1 MLKWTLGK
9 IASFRMNREYKRSL
23 ARNNQE
29 RLDTMRMFWWTQFY
43 NNYKKRVKENPAY
56 RNKPDLTPLEIE
68 EMSDS
73 VRGDKLPLMEVR
85 NQVYLN
91 LDEQI
96 NTIFG
101 HICAIGGLNPYPKP
115 VYRIGEKRYEYDE
128 VTDAAIENE
137 LKKQFLYKE
146 IEVYNPGAEL
156 PHPDGFSLV
165 IKKSAI
171 DHPAAGYGVH
181 VKGEILPGTVIGF
194 YPGTVYFPQDISEAV
209 VTENEYLIGRYDG
222 VVIDGRMWDRR
233 AEQLHR
239 EIRNLQVASG
249 ITPELNSLNKFRN
262 PYALANYINH
272 PPREH
277 LKRVNAFLYQYD
289 FPADMPEEFKQY
301 IPNEYFKPPNVLWA
315 RDDVTMFGMVC
326 VARRRIKDEELFI
339 NYRLN
344 PANPYPDWYAQ
355 PDPNE
360 ATRRWGKL
368 KRWWRPP
375 RWA

>member
-1 MLKWTLGK
+1 
-9 IASFRMNREYKRSL
+9 
-23 ARNNQE
+23 
-29 RLDTMRMFWWTQFY
+29 
-43 NNYKKRVKENPAY
+43 
-56 RNKPDLTPLEIE
+56 
-68 EMSDS
+68 MSDS

-181 VKGEILPGTVIGF
+181 VKGGKLPNLEVFPYTHRTNAPIIEILPGTVIGF

-249 ITPELNSLNKFRN
+249 TCSYNTVTRVINLTGVICRHHPRVEFTEQVPQSLR
-262 PYALANYINH
+262 PGQLHQSPAARA
-272 PPREH
+272 PQAREC
-277 LKRVNAFLYQYD
+277 LLV
-289 FPADMPEEFKQY
+289 P
-301 IPNEYFKPPNVLWA
+301 I
-315 RDDVTMFGMVC
+315 
-326 VARRRIKDEELFI
+326 
-339 NYRLN
+339 RL
-344 PANPYPDWYAQ
+344 PC
-355 PDPNE
+355 
-360 ATRRWGKL
+360 
-368 KRWWRPP
+368 
-375 RWA
+375 